1 MSRTLY
7 LLVFILPMLVLLGC
21 SVMPAGMAPAAD
33 DLANQEYEVLGKAS
47 GSASHFSLFFF
58 LPLGKADID
67 AAVRQAIAQRD
78 GDNLINVRYWQ
89 RASWALIGAV
99 ITIEVEGDV
108 IKYKR

>member
-7 LLVFILPMLVLLGC
+7 LLVFILPIILLLGC
-21 SVMPAGMAPAAD
+21 SVMPAGITPAAD
-33 DLANQEYEVLGKAS
+33 DLANQQYEVLGKAN

-67 AAVRQAIAQRD
+67 AAIREAIAKRG

-89 RASWALIGAV
+89 RASWALIGTI

-108 IKYKR
+108 IKYK